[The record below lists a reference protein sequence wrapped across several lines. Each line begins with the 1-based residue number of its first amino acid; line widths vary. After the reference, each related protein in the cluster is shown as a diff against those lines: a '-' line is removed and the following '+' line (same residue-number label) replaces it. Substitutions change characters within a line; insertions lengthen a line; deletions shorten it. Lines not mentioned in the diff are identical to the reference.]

1 MEVLYKNKFLL
12 SIIIGFLI
20 AIVFYNYN
28 KINNKT
34 LEYNENNTDNKN
46 KDNSLYLFLLVF
58 SIIFIILYYTEDNV
72 DEVYAEIDI
81 GEPPF

>member
-1 MEVLYKNKFLL
+1 
-12 SIIIGFLI
+12 
-20 AIVFYNYN
+20 
-28 KINNKT
+28 

>member
-1 MEVLYKNKFLL
+1 MEVLYKNKFLV